1 MAWICSL
8 LALLACLLPSSI
20 SLAQTPVEPSQT
32 AQDARGRVN
41 SAEQLELLL
50 NIARSSQQELTEM
63 RAALK
68 QTTEEREQQRLRE
81 NISALEIE
89 VDQLLYTVEK
99 VATGGADLELFGHRE
114 REAFDWRKEL
124 DNVFEPIVV
133 ELQRLTERPRKIERL
148 RSEQAFYLQRLPI
161 AEAALANIQ
170 DIKKNSLSSAL
181 RKEVGRLE
189 ERWQRRRDELNNRLK
204 LVTIELQETLEPRS
218 QPGTGFT
225 DALKSF
231 LTGRGLHLMLAVAG
245 FLIAYVTLR
254 FAASLYNRTIM
265 RHARRRR
272 TLTARVLNLLIHVVT
287 VFIALLTAM
296 AVLYSLGDWVLLG
309 LLLLLLLGAAW
320 GVKNS
325 LPRYLQEAR
334 LLLNMGTVR
343 EGERVIYNG
352 LPWRVS
358 ALNLFSTLHNPALR
372 GGTLKLSVDEMA
384 KLTSRQGA
392 DDEPWFPTD
401 EGDFVLLGDS
411 TMARVVVQT
420 PETVQLLI
428 GGTLQSM
435 PTEAFINTHS
445 RNLTQDGYW
454 VSTKFGIDYAHQR
467 GATSTIRE
475 QFSAYVEQGLRA
487 DPVGAHL
494 LDFGLEFDCAGASS
508 LDYLLMAR
516 FGGAAA
522 DKYFYTRRLLQRL
535 AVEACNHHG
544 WTIPFNQIVVHQAA
558 APP

>member
-1 MAWICSL
+1 MSRICL
-8 LALLACLLPSSI
+8 VLVLFACLLTPFAG
-20 SLAQTPVEPSQT
+20 LAQTSADPSQSAST
-32 AQDARGRVN
+32 RIN
-41 SAEQLELLL
+41 PAEQLELLL
-50 NIARSSQQELTEM
+50 NIARSSQQELVEL
-63 RAALK
+63 RDALK
-68 QTTEEREQQRLRE
+68 KTTEEREQQRLRE

-148 RSEQAFYLQRLPI
+148 RSEQAFYQQRLPI
-161 AEAALANIQ
+161 AEAAYLNIQ
-170 DIKKNSLSSAL
+170 EIKQDPLSPAL
-181 RKEVGRLE
+181 RKEVARLE

-204 LVTIELQETLEPRS
+204 LVTIELQETLEPRA

-225 DALKSF
+225 AALQGF
-231 LTGRGLHLMLAVAG
+231 LTGRGLHLVLAVAG
-245 FLIAYVTLR
+245 FVIAYAVLR

-265 RHARRRR
+265 RHAKRRR
-272 TLTARVLNLLIHVVT
+272 TLTARVVNLLIHVVT

-325 LPRYLQEAR
+325 LPRYMQEAR

-352 LPWRVS
+352 LPWRVT

-372 GGTLKLSVDEMA
+372 GGTVKLSVDEMA
-384 KLTSRQGA
+384 KLISRQGA

-401 EGDFVLLGDS
+401 EGDFVLLGE

-435 PTEAFINTHS
+435 PTIAFIDTHS
-445 RNLTQDGYW
+445 RNLSRDGYW
-454 VSTKFGIDYAHQR
+454 TSTKFGIDYAHQQ
-467 GATSTIRE
+467 GATTTIRQ
-475 QFSAYVEQGLRA
+475 QFADHVEQGLRA

-494 LDFGLEFDCAGASS
+494 LDFNVEFDSAGASS
-508 LDYLLMAR
+508 LDYLFMAR
-516 FGGAAA
+516 FSGAAA
-522 DKYFYTRRLLQRL
+522 DKYFYTRRLMQRL
-535 AVEACNHHG
+535 AVDACNHYG
-544 WTIPFNQIVVHQAA
+544 WTIPFNQVVVHQAVA
-558 APP
+558 T